1 MEVKFI
7 AIWSVL
13 HWVLSPSSNLI
24 LVHNRD
30 PLPLILTARSNPQ
43 VVFRKSEKI
52 FGEGKE
58 NNLMVY
64 WDKIFFKVALLNRKS
79 YNLFKGAKLERKL
92 PKVASLLIIY
102 RDLERKE
109 FLIYNTQKE
118 KATVYLK
125 PSTKSLNRKSSSWIF
140 EFVTAFHLIK
150 KTKLV

>member
-1 MEVKFI
+1 MLFEVFCTEFFLHHQTWFLFTTETHFHSFWLQDQTPKWYLGSLRKYLVKGKKIIWWFI
-7 AIWSVL
+7 EIRFL
-13 HWVLSPSSNLI
+13 
-24 LVHNRD
+24 
-30 PLPLILTARSNPQ
+30 
-43 VVFRKSEKI
+43 
-52 FGEGKE
+52 
-58 NNLMVY
+58 
-64 WDKIFFKVALLNRKS
+64 KVALLNRKS

-109 FLIYNTQKE
+109 FLIYSTQKE